1 MNPMSPRERFQRTMR
16 RLPADRMIRT
26 LDTGASDGI
35 AGPYIAKFQA
45 ITGATHAADYF
56 DFDIRIVAPPLTAGA
71 SDYSI
76 FHPGAPAEATF
87 DEMGVGWVKSV
98 EFPMGMVLSPWKHF
112 TDPSQIYD
120 YPMPT
125 FHVPQEC
132 VTRIRD
138 WKSQGYVVSSL
149 CGAIAEWCYFLRD
162 MGEFFIDLVQRPELA
177 DAVLTRVSELILS
190 MGVQMAEAGSDIV
203 CFYGDVG
210 GQESLLCSPKAY
222 RKWFKPRL
230 QTIFSAVHQV
240 NPDTTLFLHS
250 CGHILPII
258 PDLVEIGLQ
267 ILNPIQPETMD
278 PFAVKREWGD
288 KLVLWGGIG
297 LQETMAQPSAAKVRA
312 DTARLIRGWAAG
324 GGAIPGPSNVLPID
338 VPWDNV
344 LAFMETAEEC
354 GREVSGSPA

>member
-125 FHVPQEC
+125 FHVPQEY

-278 PFAVKREWGD
+278 PFAVKRKWGD

-354 GREVSGSPA
+354 GREVSGLVA